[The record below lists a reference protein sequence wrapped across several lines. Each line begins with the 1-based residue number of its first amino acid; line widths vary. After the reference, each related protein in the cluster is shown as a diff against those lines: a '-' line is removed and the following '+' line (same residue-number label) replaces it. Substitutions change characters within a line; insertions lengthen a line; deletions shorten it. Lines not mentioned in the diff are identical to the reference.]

1 MELNLFEDRRYFVT
15 WTGEELEGRG
25 KARLVFQPV
34 QCMGGGPAGPVELT
48 VYPARDFRP
57 RRMDVRLPDGLYR
70 CFLADAGSGAPLTPA
85 REVFFGQRQR
95 VELYSQREQGGFR
108 RFTILSPL
116 PLREGDC
123 GLDYGVFGT
132 VPLPEAERS
141 EERYRLSFLLRP
153 RRTLPVKLRWAEH
166 MKKVLTLPE
175 KLEDASG
182 WR

>member
-25 KARLVFQPV
+25 KARLVFQPI
-34 QCMGGGPAGPVELT
+34 QCLGGGSPG
-48 VYPARDFRP
+48 
-57 RRMDVRLPDGLYR
+57 RMDVRLPDGLYR

-141 EERYRLSFLLRP
+141 GERYRLSFLLRP